1 MAKVNG
7 KKIRQK
13 VQNTSRSGARK
24 KFRTLR
30 NNLSTEVVNHPPVPQ
45 VNSEGNL
52 DVIPVFNSSETAT
65 QRKQELSGYIFMCNS
80 NTKPECYVNRVF
92 GLPAGRRE
100 IVEKIM
106 PGTKLFLFDFDV
118 KLLYGVYEAVST
130 GNMNLQPTAF
140 GGRFPAQ
147 VKFKIC
153 KDCLPLPLSSFRTA
167 IKDNYQGSKFAPELN
182 DQQVRDLLLLFKPI
196 AIPSSATLQPPA
208 PNAAHRLW
216 VQPPAP
222 SGASVP
228 WMPPAA
234 RNVQLNSSVNPP
246 LQTQYQP
253 YLARLLHNSSLQTNR
268 PQFIQKDELNPY
280 SHHHYP
286 SATHQALPAHVNLH
300 QFAENHPPYFDEQPK
315 YVQEP
320 YPRYMTVP
328 EGYPHYQTIGDNGL
342 APQTVMNHIDMS
354 HDHNSYPPPA
364 PFYGST
370 PPPYLHPQSSMPVS
384 SYYSFVGGTQITH

>member
-1 MAKVNG
+1 MIQCIAFISLVLKGVTPNEAFRPQKLRHNMKALFFPMAKVNG

-24 KFRTLR
+24 KFRKLR

-45 VNSEGNL
+45 VNSKGNL
-52 DVIPVFNSSETAT
+52 DVIPFFNSSETAT
-65 QRKQELSGYIFMCNS
+65 QRKKELSGYIFMCNS
-80 NTKPECYVNRVF
+80 STKPECYVNRVF

-196 AIPSSATLQPPA
+196 PIPSSATLHPPA
-208 PNAAHRLW
+208 PNAAHRPW

-222 SGASVP
+222 S
-228 WMPPAA
+228 
-234 RNVQLNSSVNPP
+234 
-246 LQTQYQP
+246 
-253 YLARLLHNSSLQTNR
+253 
-268 PQFIQKDELNPY
+268 
-280 SHHHYP
+280 
-286 SATHQALPAHVNLH
+286 
-300 QFAENHPPYFDEQPK
+300 ENHPPYFDEQPK
-315 YVQEP
+315 YVQEQ

-328 EGYPHYQTIGDNGL
+328 EGYPHYQTIGYNGL
-342 APQTVMNHIDMS
+342 APQTVMNHFDMS
-354 HDHNSYPPPA
+354 HDQNSYPPPA

-370 PPPYLHPQSSMPVS
+370 PPPYMHPQSSMPVS